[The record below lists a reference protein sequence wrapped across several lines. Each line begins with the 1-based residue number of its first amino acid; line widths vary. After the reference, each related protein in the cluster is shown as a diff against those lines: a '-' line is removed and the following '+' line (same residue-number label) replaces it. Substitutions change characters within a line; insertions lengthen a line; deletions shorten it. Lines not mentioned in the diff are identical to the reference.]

1 MSIIKYAK
9 ILGYDIIKIMKQF
22 TFRTIIQKDGRG
34 FHGFVP
40 SLPGCHTYGD
50 SIEEVRKNIKE
61 AVAGWITAQVDQGW
75 KIPSDEG
82 VETIESIQI
91 SLPDQSSFRYV

>member
-1 MSIIKYAK
+1 
-9 ILGYDIIKIMKQF
+9 MKQF
-22 TFRTIIQKDGRG
+22 TFRTIIQKDGKG

-61 AVAGWITAQVDQGW
+61 AVSGWIEATQDQGW
-75 KIPSDEG
+75 EIPQDEG
-82 VETIESIQI
+82 IETVDSIQVA
-91 SLPDQSSFRYV
+91 LPASKGQFSYA

>member
-1 MSIIKYAK
+1 
-9 ILGYDIIKIMKQF
+9 MKQF
-22 TFRTIIQKDGRG
+22 TFRTIIQKDDKG

-61 AVAGWITAQVDQGW
+61 AVSGWIEATQDQGW
-75 KIPSDEG
+75 EIPQDEG
-82 VETIESIQI
+82 IETIDSIQV
-91 SLPDQSSFRYV
+91 SLPVSKGQFTYA